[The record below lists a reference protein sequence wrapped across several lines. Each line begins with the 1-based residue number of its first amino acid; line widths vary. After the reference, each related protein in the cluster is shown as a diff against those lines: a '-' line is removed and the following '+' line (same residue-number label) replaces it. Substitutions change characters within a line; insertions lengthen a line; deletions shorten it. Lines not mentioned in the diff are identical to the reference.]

1 MEPLRR
7 HLVGLPIQ
15 RSVFDELWTAADLV
29 GLDDRYPGGRFPAD
43 LDGDG
48 SLQVDPEGIVTMRRA
63 FPAVPDRSFLVGLD
77 EEREQ
82 RCRTLLTLVAGAD
95 RAASQTSDRNLEDVG
110 RLLAAVARL
119 MPYPL
124 LTKVVP
130 DLLLAA
136 IDEPSLPLPDHPSPG
151 AVLTEDLRRLASW
164 SVGRGLTAAAL
175 VAGWPPPD
183 AELIAAVQVFCRQHA
198 GFGPVAW
205 ESPGFD
211 SIAYT
216 LRAMTTIDPGPP
228 ATSPPWRTAGDFVP
242 GHRSPAATAREA
254 AVRWVEY
261 MDLQI
266 WYVRHA
272 FYNGIV
278 PLLAALGTDRGVE
291 PWRLLFVERREFT
304 TRMPDPAE
312 IDHRIDAYMAR
323 AGYLAANGVDLAR
336 LQAIFHPVQ
345 EAESVGA
352 APANVDRGSVAG
364 VTLQGTG
371 AAPGRA
377 AGRAHVRTAGA
388 AAVTVP
394 PGAVLVIPVLHPY
407 LAPALP
413 RLAAVVVEEGGL
425 LQHATVL
432 AREFGIPAVVALRGA
447 TRLIATGAWLDVDGR
462 SGQVTVIAGAGESLP
477 GTPPP

>member
-1 MEPLRR
+1 
-7 HLVGLPIQ
+7 
-15 RSVFDELWTAADLV
+15 
-29 GLDDRYPGGRFPAD
+29 
-43 LDGDG
+43 
-48 SLQVDPEGIVTMRRA
+48 MRRA
-63 FPAVPDRSFLVGLD
+63 FPAVPDRAFLVGLD

-82 RCRTLLTLVAGAD
+82 RCRTLLALVAGAD
-95 RAASQTSDRNLEDVG
+95 RAASQTSDRNLDDVG

-136 IDEPSLPLPDHPSPG
+136 IDEPSLPLPDHRSPG
-151 AVLTEDLRRLASW
+151 AMLTEDLRRLASW

-175 VAGWPPPD
+175 VEGWPPPD

-205 ESPGFD
+205 EAPGFD

-228 ATSPPWRTAGDFVP
+228 ATAPPWRPAGDFVP
-242 GHRSPAATAREA
+242 AHRSPAATAREA

-278 PLLAALGTDRGVE
+278 PLLAALGAGLGRE

-304 TRMPDPAE
+304 TRIPDPAE

-345 EAESVGA
+345 EAEPVVP

-377 AGRAHVRTAGA
+377 AGRAHVRTAGDGGGHR
-388 AAVTVP
+388 P
-394 PGAVLVIPVLHPY
+394 PGGGPRHPGAAPIPCPGT
-407 LAPALP
+407 APARCGGRRGGRPPPACHRP
-413 RLAAVVVEEGGL
+413 RPRVRHPCRGRPTGGDPS
-425 LQHATVL
+425 HRHRV
-432 AREFGIPAVVALRGA
+432 
-447 TRLIATGAWLDVDGR
+447 WLEVDGR
-462 SGQVTVIAGAGESLP
+462 SGQVTVVAAAGEGLT